1 MTIPAPTIP
10 ATGTRKRVPLW
21 DNARFLAVTLVVIG
35 HSIQRMT
42 GASDNAYIIYLLIY
56 SFHMPAFAV
65 ISGYFSKPG
74 PPDGTQMK
82 RVLTDILLPY
92 FIMEAIWTVV
102 QFLATGSQDFNPT
115 KASWTLWF
123 LLALAIFRLVLPY
136 LALIRLPLAWAVVF
150 SIAIGYWSNV
160 DNTFSLSRAFG
171 ILPFFVLGWQL
182 KRWRLID
189 RWNDAPARASLWM
202 RGGAV
207 AVLAVWITVIV
218 VNIEQFRMISL
229 QHWFFYDASYSD
241 MGAAVWWAG
250 AARLGFILL
259 ATILIAAFIVLVP
272 RTNTPL
278 TAWGQATMYIYLL
291 HTFVL
296 YPIRESN
303 LLTGENPPSWLLPL
317 MILMGIGIALAL
329 GTPIVRR
336 VFRPLVEPQASWLFI
351 DRDGLKAPRQ
361 P

>member
-1 MTIPAPTIP
+1 VTISAPTIP
-10 ATGTRKRVPLW
+10 ATGSKKRVPLW
-21 DNARFLAVTLVVIG
+21 DNARFLAVTLVVVG

-42 GASDNAYIIYLLIY
+42 GASDSAYIVYLLIY

-74 PPDGTQMK
+74 PPDATQMK
-82 RVLTDILLPY
+82 RVFTDILVPY

-136 LALIRLPLAWAVVF
+136 LALIRFPLALSVLL
-150 SIAIGYWSNV
+150 SIAVGYWSNV

-182 KRWRLID
+182 KRWGLID
-189 RWNDAPARASLWM
+189 RWNEAPARASLWI
-202 RGGAV
+202 RAGAV
-207 AVLAVWITVIV
+207 AVFLVWIAIVV
-218 VNIEQFRMISL
+218 VNIGQFRAISL
-229 QHWFFYDASYSD
+229 QRWFFYEDSYSD
-241 MGAAVWWAG
+241 LGAGVWWAG

-272 RTNTPL
+272 RNSTPL

-296 YPIRESN
+296 YPIRESS
-303 LLTGENPPSWLLPL
+303 LLTGDTPPGWLLPL
-317 MILMGIGIALAL
+317 MILTGIGIAVAL

-336 VFRPLVEPQASWLFI
+336 VFRPIVEPRASWLFV

-361 P
+361 L